1 MASDPLGEWLRR
13 ADAAAGLPLPL
24 RADLPERVRHRA
36 RRRRAT
42 RAAGGAVV
50 LVLLAVGA
58 VWALWPLTERPTGN
72 GAGPIVAAT
81 AEQAEIARLQEKVHR
96 LQEEVQWRTAAI
108 ERMLTLETQQQRLA
122 ELRRRAAEPDALDRL
137 DQQTDQTAF
146 TIIYQADRMHK
157 ELGLEAPA
165 VEGYRRVIRL
175 FPETRWAEV
184 ARKRLSEIE
193 GSERGSRDKETPH
206 VAATVFD
213 NFVCGGAAG

>member
-1 MASDPLGEWLRR
+1 MAGDPLGEWLRR
-13 ADAAAGLPLPL
+13 ADAASGPLPPL
-24 RADLPERVRHRA
+24 RTDLAGRVRRQA
-36 RRRRAT
+36 RWRRAT
-42 RAAGGAVV
+42 RTTAGA

-58 VWALWPLTERPTGN
+58 VWALWPPAERPTEN
-72 GAGPIVAAT
+72 GAGPIAAGT
-81 AEQAEIARLQEKVHR
+81 DRQAEIARLQEKVHR
-96 LQEEVQWRTAAI
+96 LQEEVEWRTVAV
-108 ERMLTLETQQQRLA
+108 ERMLTLETQQRRLA
-122 ELRRRAAEPDALDRL
+122 DLRRRAAEPDALDRL

-146 TIIYQADRMHK
+146 TLVYQADRMHK

-193 GSERGSRDKETPH
+193 RSQKSSRDKEAIH

>member
-13 ADAAAGLPLPL
+13 ADAAAGLPLPIQ
-24 RADLPERVRHRA
+24 ADLAERVRHQA
-36 RRRRAT
+36 RRRRTT
-42 RAAGGAVV
+42 RAAAGAAAM
-50 LVLLAVGA
+50 VLLAVGA
-58 VWALWPLTERPTGN
+58 VWALWPLIERPTGN

-108 ERMLTLETQQQRLA
+108 ERTLTLETQQRRLA

-146 TIIYQADRMHK
+146 TIIYQADRMYK
-157 ELGLEAPA
+157 ELGLEARA
-165 VEGYRRVIRL
+165 VEDYRRVIRL

-193 GSERGSRDKETPH
+193 GSEKGSRDKETIH
-206 VAATVFD
+206 VASTAFD
-213 NFVCGGAAG
+213 DSVYGAAG